1 MTVMGYGAQWISAQ
15 RLEIEVDLTGR
26 RLRQSQSSSQSP
38 KGRFLFHSLDA
49 QVQQKLEKMRHGIS
63 YQKP

>member
-1 MTVMGYGAQWISAQ
+1 
-15 RLEIEVDLTGR
+15 
-26 RLRQSQSSSQSP
+26 
-38 KGRFLFHSLDA
+38 GRFLFHSLDA